1 MRPPTNGLLPQGFP
15 TCDVTAVSKR
25 LLAYNLLLRTGYPP
39 LPALR
44 ERFSS
49 YNLIDLIQPDCPL

>member
-1 MRPPTNGLLPQGFP
+1 MRPPTNGLLPQAFS
-15 TCDVTAVSKR
+15 TFDVTAVYKR
-25 LLAYNLLLRTGYPP
+25 LLAYNLLPRTGYPP

-49 YNLIDLIQPDCPL
+49 YNYIDLI